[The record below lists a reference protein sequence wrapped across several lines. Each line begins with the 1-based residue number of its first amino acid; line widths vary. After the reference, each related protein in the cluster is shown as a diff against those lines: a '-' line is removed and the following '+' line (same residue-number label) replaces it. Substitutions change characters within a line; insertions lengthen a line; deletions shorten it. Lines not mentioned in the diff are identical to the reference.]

1 MCTRG
6 SPFAAMRFALLAAIH
21 CLAQARPTP
30 GRCHLQ
36 GRLVG
41 EVHGLLERMGGRFP
55 PECLG
60 DVVAIAAPTAAFRS
74 NGTKRNAGVERAVY
88 HTLTSIDFLFGNDTV
103 PVSWDGRTVEDFQNI
118 VYRQI
123 DESKCVSSRRATADF
138 KDRRRLLGLY
148 FDRLASV
155 LQEKEFSACAW
166 EVVRRELLQTLKF
179 ILNNTLGHLFWARR
193 RRNFH

>member
-1 MCTRG
+1 MILQIVVWLSSILC
-6 SPFAAMRFALLAAIH
+6 S
-21 CLAQARPTP
+21 AQVFSRPVT
-30 GRCHLQ
+30 CQLQ
-36 GRLVG
+36 RSRV
-41 EVHGLLERMGGRFP
+41 EKSRGLLHTMGGHFP
-55 PECLG
+55 AECCLG

-123 DESKCVSSRRATADF
+123 DESKCVSSRPDF